1 MLRTIAAATLL
12 LLAGCERTG
21 QLPVNQA
28 NASAE
33 TPGIAPILTSADAVD
48 PHSYA
53 RPREARVH
61 HVALDLGV
69 DFDAK
74 RLGGTAT
81 LDIERKPDAKEIVLD
96 SDGLEIESI
105 TDGDGQPL
113 QFRLGAA
120 DEALGAPLTVALWPD
135 TKRLIIRYKSAPG
148 ADLSGTMVSAS
159 P

>member
-74 RLGGTAT
+74 RDGVAKGIASLR
-81 LDIERKPDAKEIVLD
+81 LPRRSPDHRDLVR
-96 SDGLEIESI
+96 
-105 TDGDGQPL
+105 P
-113 QFRLGAA
+113 
-120 DEALGAPLTVALWPD
+120 ALWQSIAKDQD
-135 TKRLIIRYKSAPG
+135 TG
-148 ADLSGTMVSAS
+148 Q
-159 P
+159 